1 MNKIVHK
8 QDQVYLIHAL
18 IGLLSRDQ
26 LYSSLVALGKF
37 NRFQHVSPGVTPKR

>member
-1 MNKIVHK
+1 MNKIVNK

-26 LYSSLVALGKF
+26 LYGSLVTLGKF
-37 NRFQHVSPGVTPKR
+37 NGLQYVCPGVTP